1 MIRLR
6 FIAEGFCDVVDR
18 LARLGAGIAAILLAL
33 IPALI
38 ISDLLLRVMSLG
50 SLESV
55 WEYSTYF
62 MAASVF
68 LGSAHTLRTGGHIR
82 VGLLS
87 FRGHPLARKALEI
100 VVTLIALMIGL
111 FMAWAMAEFAWRS
124 GVRGSLSPTAA
135 ANTAGHPADV
145 MCSGLLSPVPA
156 VAGPP
161 REHCAGTASGNNPQ
175 SRSLTVNSA
184 LLSMAGLLAVLLAG
198 RLWVAMAL
206 FGTGITLLFVFRD
219 LPVESDPGSK
229 LLEHHDIARLAGPA
243 AFHPD
248 G

>member
-1 MIRLR
+1 MISLR

-18 LARLGAGIAAILLAL
+18 LARLGAGLAAILLAL

-62 MAASVF
+62 MATSVF

-87 FRGHPLARKALEI
+87 FRGHPLARKTLEI
-100 VVTLIALMIGL
+100 AVTLIALMIGL

-135 ANTAGHPADV
+135 ATPLVIPQMFCVLG
-145 MCSGLLSPVPA
+145 SFLLCLQLLVRLVNIALGRPLETTPGA
-156 VAGPP
+156 
-161 REHCAGTASGNNPQ
+161 EASQ
-175 SRSLTVNSA
+175 
-184 LLSMAGLLAVLLAG
+184 
-198 RLWVAMAL
+198 
-206 FGTGITLLFVFRD
+206 
-219 LPVESDPGSK
+219 
-229 LLEHHDIARLAGPA
+229 
-243 AFHPD
+243 
-248 G
+248 